1 MLACRAFHQRHHITL
16 AVVSLVS
23 HNTFR
28 HTPPPSAP
36 FFHQTVRQ
44 CGALTERKGSG
55 RPANENTPTDCPTS
69 HVRSEAGKAL
79 TVQRQSRLG
88 KAGAMTGI
96 VSHHGAPSPVR
107 PHLNTQD
114 ALASHWDSGLSRLS
128 TLQHTGRF
136 VIPLGFRRVSSVHT
150 STHRTLWHPTGIP
163 ACLVAS
169 STWLSRA

>member
-1 MLACRAFHQRHHITL
+1 MLACRAFHRRHHTTL

-28 HTPPPSAP
+28 RTPPPSAP
-36 FFHQTVRQ
+36 FIHQTVRQ

-55 RPANENTPTDCPTS
+55 SPANENTPTDCPTG

-107 PHLNTQD
+107 PHLNTHD

-128 TLQHTGRF
+128 TLEHTGRF
-136 VIPLGFRRVSSVHT
+136 AIPLGFRLVSS
-150 STHRTLWHPTGIP
+150 PP
-163 ACLVAS
+163 AHG
-169 STWLSRA
+169 

>member
-1 MLACRAFHQRHHITL
+1 MEVAGLPC
-16 AVVSLVS
+16 VSPETPHYTCCSISGFTQHLS
-23 HNTFR
+23 PYSPPP
-28 HTPPPSAP
+28 PPPSAP
-36 FFHQTVRQ
+36 FFYQTVRQ

-55 RPANENTPTDCPTS
+55 SPANENTPTDCPTS

-128 TLQHTGRF
+128 TLEHTGRF
-136 VIPLGFRRVSSVHT
+136 GIPLGFRLVSSVHT
-150 STHRTLWHPTGIP
+150 
-163 ACLVAS
+163 
-169 STWLSRA
+169 